1 MRYKLIVSDV
11 LHFAVRFTLT
21 DGAAE
26 RAYCARLAAR
36 RCPGDQLD
44 AKLAE
49 PGKKVNEFL
58 AGQGLEL
65 LGWDGDSPLVD
76 DNGTPAPVN
85 PDALAALL
93 AVPNLPNLVM
103 GEYMVANGAKGKL
116 GN

>member
-11 LHFAVRFTLT
+11 LHFAVRFTLA
-21 DGAAE
+21 DGSAE

-36 RCPGDQLD
+36 RCPGAELE

-49 PGKKVNEFL
+49 PGRRVQDFL

-65 LGWDGDSPLVD
+65 LGWDGDCPLVD
-76 DNGTPAPVN
+76 ETGVPAPVN
-85 PDALAALL
+85 ADALAALM